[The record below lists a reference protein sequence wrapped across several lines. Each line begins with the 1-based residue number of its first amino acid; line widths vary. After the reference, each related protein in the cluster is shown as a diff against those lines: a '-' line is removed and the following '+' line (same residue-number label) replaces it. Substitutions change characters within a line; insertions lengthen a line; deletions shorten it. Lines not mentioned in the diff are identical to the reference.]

1 MDKCHSG
8 QEYEIKVEFLAEQ
21 IDTPE
26 TRFSEPWFSEPWF
39 SEILDLMNKLQ
50 PLLYILLLI
59 QTQFSA

>member
-26 TRFSEPWFSEPWF
+26 TRFSEPWFSEVLNF
-39 SEILDLMNKLQ
+39 DE
-50 PLLYILLLI
+50 
-59 QTQFSA
+59 